1 MKNPEMNALAAQCK
15 APRLEIYRDGTL
27 VDTRVDVE
35 VIPLAEHR
43 RLVAQAATDVLSCV
57 QRSLSTAL
65 AQAGQQVE
73 AVSTF

>member
-57 QRSLSTAL
+57 RSLSTAL